1 MTRDLSNQFQ
11 MSAAKQLEDSVFF
24 AALHVT
30 DAAERRVFL
39 DQACIDNPGLRAVVE
54 EMLASQED
62 ADRWIDRGYTA
73 IVLSAE
79 ELPEVV
85 PAEVVAD
92 GEPTDERIGKRIDRY
107 TIVQCLGEGGCG
119 VVYLAEQEAPVKRL
133 VALKVIKLG
142 MDTRSVIARF
152 DAERQ
157 ALAMMDH
164 PNIARVLDAGATDT
178 GRPYFVLE
186 LVRGTRITEFCDTN
200 RSDLRQRLE
209 LFILACK
216 AIQHAHQ
223 KGIIHRD
230 IKPSN
235 VLVAL
240 HDGVPV
246 PKVIDFGIA
255 KAIEGRLTEETLHT
269 HHEQLLGT
277 PAYMSP
283 EQAELRGID
292 VDTRSDVYS
301 LGVLLYELLT
311 GRTPFDS
318 KELSLA
324 GPEGMRRILKDRE
337 PLRPSAALAALDADE
352 LKATAEKRHTE
363 PARLLSQ
370 IKGDLDWIV
379 MRALEKDRTRRY
391 DTANGLAMDVQRYL
405 SDEAILAR
413 PPSRLYLLRKLVR
426 RHTIVFLSGAAVS
439 LALIAGLGASTSHYL
454 KAKEAER
461 HQAELRG
468 IAETALANEAKL
480 RGVAERALAN
490 EAVLRQ
496 EAESR
501 EKLTEAVILLRQ
513 GDHEG
518 AATALESM
526 KERPKRPSLDGV
538 TALRSVGEWL
548 ALQGRWREASERFSW
563 LMEIDK
569 LDPWGPVTL
578 DIQACGVVLVENGDR
593 EAFRRFAEDAAAT
606 HASSTNG
613 DAVCRVLKTCLLLP
627 PSGDLMSR
635 LQPLGE
641 TTERWAASLGDR
653 KTGWAAIPCGLWR
666 YRQGDYVRA
675 IEVARPEADQT
686 APSSAIHP
694 TVKAIMA
701 MSEWRNGD
709 EKDARLHL
717 AQARDAIDQR
727 FARPLGDGDGSRG
740 YWYDWLFARIMVRE
754 ATVLIGNGQPER

>member
-1 MTRDLSNQFQ
+1 
-11 MSAAKQLEDSVFF
+11 MSVAKQLEDSVFF

-30 DAAERRVFL
+30 DAEQRKVFL
-39 DQACIDNPGLRAVVE
+39 DQACLDNPGLRSVVE

-62 ADRWIDRGYTA
+62 ADRWIDRGYSA
-73 IVLSAE
+73 IVLNAE
-79 ELPEVV
+79 ELPDAV
-85 PAEVVAD
+85 PDGAAGKGELAD
-92 GEPTDERIGKRIDRY
+92 DRIGKRIDRY

-186 LVRGTRITEFCDTN
+186 LVRGTRITEFCDSN
-200 RSDLRQRLE
+200 GSDLRQRLE

-235 VLVAL
+235 VLVAM

-324 GPEGMRRILKDRE
+324 GPEGMRRILNNRE
-337 PLRPSAALAALDADE
+337 PLRPSAALAAMDAAE
-352 LKATAEKRHTE
+352 LKAAAEKRHTE

-405 SDEAILAR
+405 SNEAILAR

-426 RHTIVFLSGAAVS
+426 RHTIVFLSGAAVA
-439 LALIAGLGASTSHYL
+439 LALIAGLGASTWLYL
-454 KAKEAER
+454 RAKE
-461 HQAELRG
+461 
-468 IAETALANEAKL
+468 ALANE
-480 RGVAERALAN
+480 E
-490 EAVLRQ
+490 VLRQ

-501 EKLTEAVILLRQ
+501 EKLTDAVIRVRQ

-518 AATALESM
+518 AAKALEGI
-526 KERPKRPSLDGV
+526 KERPRQPSLDGV
-538 TALRSVGEWL
+538 TALRAVGEWL
-548 ALQGRWREASERFSW
+548 ALQGRWQEAAERFLW
-563 LMEIDK
+563 LLEIDK

-578 DIQACGVVLVENGDR
+578 DIQACGVVLVESGDT
-593 EAFRRFAEDAAAT
+593 EAFRKFSVDAIAT
-606 HASSTNG
+606 QASLSNG
-613 DAVCRVLKTCLLLP
+613 DAVSRVLKTCLLLP
-627 PSGDLMSR
+627 ANGDQMSR
-635 LQPLGE
+635 LQPLGD
-641 TTERWAASLGDR
+641 TTERWFATLKGD
-653 KTGWAAIPCGLWR
+653 KSGWAALPCSLWR
-666 YRQGDYVRA
+666 YRQGDYPGA
-675 IEVARPEADQT
+675 IETARPAADGST
-686 APSSAIHP
+686 PAGALHP
-694 TVKAIMA
+694 TVKAILAMA
-701 MSEWRNGD
+701 EWRTGD
-709 EKDARLHL
+709 EKEARLHL
-717 AQARDAIDQR
+717 AQARDAVDRR
-727 FARPLGDGDGSRG
+727 FVQPMSGGDGGRG
-740 YWYDWLFARIMVRE
+740 FWYDWLFARIMVRE
-754 ATVLIGNGQPER
+754 ATMLMGDPEPER

>member
-1 MTRDLSNQFQ
+1 

-30 DAAERRVFL
+30 GAEERRVFL
-39 DQACIDNPGLRAVVE
+39 DQACIDDPRLRAVVE

-62 ADRWIDRGYTA
+62 ADRWIDRGYSA
-73 IVLSAE
+73 IVLSAD
-79 ELPEVV
+79 ELPDAV
-85 PAEVVAD
+85 PAELVTD
-92 GEPTDERIGKRIDRY
+92 DEPRDERIGKRIDRY

-157 ALAMMDH
+157 ALALMDH

-186 LVRGTRITEFCDTN
+186 LVRGTRITEFCDSN
-200 RSDLRQRLE
+200 RCDLRQRLE

-230 IKPSN
+230 VKPSN
-235 VLVAL
+235 VLVAM

-269 HHEQLLGT
+269 HHGQLLGT

-283 EQAELRGID
+283 EQAELRGLD

-311 GRTPFDS
+311 GRTPFDE
-318 KELSLA
+318 KELSRS
-324 GPEGMRRILKDRE
+324 GPEGMRRILMERE
-337 PLRPSAALAALDADE
+337 PQRPSAALAALDGAE

-363 PARLLSQ
+363 PARLLFQ
-370 IKGDLDWIV
+370 VKGDLDWIV

-405 SDEAILAR
+405 SNEAILAR

-426 RHTIVFLSGAAVS
+426 RHTIVFLSGAAVA
-439 LALIAGLGASTSHYL
+439 LALIAGLGASTSLYLKAKEAEL

-461 HQAELRG
+461 HQAELR
-468 IAETALANEAKL
+468 KD
-480 RGVAERALAN
+480 AERAFAN

-501 EKLTEAVILLRQ
+501 EKLTEAVILVRH
-513 GDHEG
+513 GDLDG
-518 AATALESM
+518 AAKALEAM
-526 KERPKRPSLDGV
+526 KERPKQPSLDGV
-538 TALRSVGEWL
+538 IALRSVGEWL
-548 ALQGRWREASERFSW
+548 AIRGRWEEAAERFLW
-563 LMEIDK
+563 LLEIDK

-578 DIQACGVVLVENGDR
+578 DIQACGVVLVESGDT
-593 EAFRRFAEDAAAT
+593 EAFRRFSEDAAAT

-613 DAVCRVLKTCLLLP
+613 EAVSRVLKTCLLLP
-627 PSGDLMSR
+627 PNADLESR

-641 TTERWAASLGDR
+641 TTERWFATLGDE
-653 KTGWAAIPCGLWR
+653 KTGWAAIPCSLWR
-666 YRQGDYVRA
+666 YRQGNYVRA
-675 IEVARPEADQT
+675 IEAARAAAYRSP
-686 APSSAIHP
+686 PSGALHP
-694 TVKAIMA
+694 TVKSIMA

-709 EKDARLHL
+709 EKEARLHL
-717 AQARDAIDQR
+717 AQARDAVDQR
-727 FARPLGDGDGSRG
+727 FAQPLGDGDSGRG

-754 ATVLIGNGQPER
+754 ATVLIGDGEPER